1 MLHRGVF
8 AIKGLCVGL
17 IKEPSRKFCWWE
29 TWRTKY
35 SVFHVRAI
43 GPIQCHWLGFVGV
56 KIKNT
61 IWYVH
66 TRFFLY
72 KHHHYKH
79 RQPQIWPKIKH
90 HLSTSLS
97 LTSLQHTN
105 FVYANYFNFPIISV
119 KINLSYN
126 FGALNYSS
134 LQIFKFLWL
143 GYVID
148 EHDSLSYSTGKV
160 LPYFSNK
167 HRLSTIWG

>member
-1 MLHRGVF
+1 MLIDIIDDNRSKSMKLDANWSILCIGVVP
-8 AIKGLCVGL
+8 GVG
-17 IKEPSRKFCWWE
+17 I
-29 TWRTKY
+29 
-35 SVFHVRAI
+35 
-43 GPIQCHWLGFVGV
+43 
-56 KIKNT
+56 
-61 IWYVH
+61 

-143 GYVID
+143 GYTID
-148 EHDSLSYSTGKV
+148 EHKSYKVRIAYLTLPAKYYPNFQTSTG
-160 LPYFSNK
+160 
-167 HRLSTIWG
+167 